1 MGLINMG
8 TWLTKNGCEGIQ
20 IVSILVHLHMFLFCT
35 VMNTYNTMFVLY
47 IGVTLV
53 CSLKVRIRPVCFACC
68 KNPAFRWPG
77 SHATPGRKKSV
88 QPSLLRT
95 TRILFIAALCG
106 VSVWVRQPMTEK
118 FEHVS
123 SWTLQK
129 DSSIH
134 AHIYSKTCTLQYV
147 KFTIESLCQNIV
159 ISIRQEN
166 FLLPT
171 RYCAKD
177 RSTQMYLVLHA

>member
-35 VMNTYNTMFVLY
+35 VMNTYNTMFVPY

-77 SHATPGRKKSV
+77 SHTTPGRKKTV
-88 QPSLLRT
+88 QPSLFRT
-95 TRILFIAALCG
+95 TRILFIAGLCG
-106 VSVWVRQPMTEK
+106 VSVWVRQFPWLT
-118 FEHVS
+118 HVIMN
-123 SWTLQK
+123 T
-129 DSSIH
+129 
-134 AHIYSKTCTLQYV
+134 SKEFLYTCTCIFEDLYV
-147 KFTIESLCQNIV
+147 TVCQIHCRVPLSEHSHFNLIT
-159 ISIRQEN
+159 N
-166 FLLPT
+166 LPGT
-171 RYCAKD
+171 Y
-177 RSTQMYLVLHA
+177 